1 VKALLLDSEAGP
13 ELDHPTEMLP
23 GLRAKGL
30 LHIKAAAEVPPD
42 LERMAFDI
50 AVVHVRN
57 DQDGAVTKRLLAAG
71 IPTAIISQ
79 DPRLAGAFAERHRG
93 QDGRP
98 TKVEY
103 IPLREI
109 WGRLEECFAA
119 EDPERLFDDFTSSC
133 LDLLTGLYAAQLK
146 WERTG
151 SKQLEDVHVAAGNAQ
166 CGIGDLALRVFR
178 GLATRKATIAT
189 GDSAAILVGKFL
201 DSPSAEAYCT
211 LLRQLRDELVNVLAS
226 SEADEV

>member
-13 ELDHPTEMLP
+13 ELDHPTEVLP

-30 LHIKAAAEVPPD
+30 LHIKASAEVPAD
-42 LERMAFDI
+42 LDRMAFDV

-57 DQDGAVTKRLLAAG
+57 DQDGSATKKLLAAG

-79 DPRLAGAFAERHRG
+79 DPRLAAAFAERHRS

-109 WGRLEECFAA
+109 WIRLEDSFAA
-119 EDPERLFDDFTSSC
+119 DDPQRLFDDFTSSS
-133 LDLLTGLYAAQLK
+133 LDLLTGLYVAQLK

-151 SKQLEDVHVAAGNAQ
+151 SKQLEDVQVTAGDVQ

-178 GLATRKATIAT
+178 ELAARKATIAT
-189 GDSAAILVGKFL
+189 ADSAAVLLDKFL
-201 DSPSAEAYCT
+201 AAPSAEAYCI
-211 LLRQLRDELVNVLAS
+211 LLAQLRDELVTIMAD
-226 SEADEV
+226 SEADAG